1 MKVLVHTD
9 SVRLNKEQM
18 ESYQRILRYFRCR
31 SLKVNSIQKAP
42 GRPGWDCFW
51 KIRKDYAAADSF
63 DARAY
68 EINTLG
74 TLAKTINC
82 QGCKTGTIVSDE
94 LRIGHYRCSNYPYC
108 HHKPRKCPKCQIGF
122 LYSKESVK
130 LPYYKCSKV
139 FSKCFK
145 FV

>member
-1 MKVLVHTD
+1 MDRSSPLLIMVLNV
-9 SVRLNKEQM
+9 K
-18 ESYQRILRYFRCR
+18 RIVSIPAPCELLSHDIKWPHQKFKLHQKIA
-31 SLKVNSIQKAP
+31 SLTAHKTEKKRGS
-42 GRPGWDCFW
+42 
-51 KIRKDYAAADSF
+51 
-63 DARAY
+63 AR
-68 EINTLG
+68 
-74 TLAKTINC
+74 LAKTINC
-82 QGCKTGTIVSDE
+82 QGCKTGTIVYDE